1 MKWLKRIFAGL
12 LALLMVAMVAAYLT
26 PLDVYVPEVEKII
39 SSQLGEP
46 ATIRHIRIAAMPL
59 PHLELQDVRLGGQD
73 GIAVQSVDA
82 ELDLS
87 GLLAGDIVLRRIVVN
102 EGSAHLVFV
111 RKLVGVL
118 DRKSVVEG

>member
-59 PHLELQDVRLGGQD
+59 PHLELQDVRLGGQE
-73 GIAVQSVDA
+73 GITVQSVDA
-82 ELDLS
+82 ELDLP
-87 GLLAGDIVLRRIVVN
+87 GLLEGNVVLRRIVVKD
-102 EGSAHLVFV
+102 GTAHLAFV
-111 RKLVGVL
+111 RKLAGL
-118 DRKSVVEG
+118 FFKAPATG